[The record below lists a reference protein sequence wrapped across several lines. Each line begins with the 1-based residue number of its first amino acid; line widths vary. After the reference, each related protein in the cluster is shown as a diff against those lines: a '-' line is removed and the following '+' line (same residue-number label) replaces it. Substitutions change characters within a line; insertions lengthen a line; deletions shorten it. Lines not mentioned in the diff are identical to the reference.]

1 MIKFLICGNNWLH
14 NLHVSQ
20 TQWAEVGNGL
30 FDFNAGKTQL
40 ASFGFSNNSD
50 IIDLKKHQ
58 PDLDE

>member
-1 MIKFLICGNNWLH
+1 MSHK
-14 NLHVSQ
+14 

-40 ASFGFSNNSD
+40 ASLGFSNNSD